1 MALDDHIYDL
11 RRDKLKQI
19 EALGQATYR
28 SKYEFTHTLD
38 QILAGYTP
46 KTAEELEQSRVNVR
60 VAGRIMAIRLMGKA
74 GFAHLQQDGK
84 KLQIYVKKDAVG
96 EKGFELYKLLDLG
109 DHIGVSGYLFRTRT
123 GELSVH
129 VEEITFLSKDLLPLP
144 EKWHGLTDVELRYR
158 QRYVDLVMNPE
169 VREVFLKRTKLV
181 QSMRRTL
188 DAHGFVEVETPMM
201 QPIAGGAVARP
212 FVTHHNTLD
221 MDLFLR
227 IAPELYLKR
236 LVVGGFDRVYEIN
249 RNFRN
254 EGLGWRWNPEF
265 TMLEFYQAYTD
276 YQGVM
281 DLTQEIITQ
290 AAKDVTADAEH
301 PDGVTK
307 TKWGDA
313 WIDWSNWT
321 RMTMREAIIH
331 YWPEPAGAKPEMS
344 DFAGAGKIGALL
356 DRGIAALQV
365 VTQAKGPEF
374 SGKREHPQPAFELIR
389 SELDRGGSAGSAI
402 AALFETVAEE
412 HLTQPTII
420 YEFPT
425 AISPLSKQK
434 PDEPDW
440 TERWEIFAGQ
450 MEISNGFSELND
462 PEDQRRRFEGQLKER
477 ERGDDEAHQMD
488 EDYIR
493 ALSYGM
499 PPAGGVGVG
508 VDRLCMLL
516 TDSHT
521 IRDVIL
527 FPLLRPEKTS
537 NTEDTGNTASTDD
550 EPKK

>member
-1 MALDDHIYDL
+1 MALDDEIYKL
-11 RRDKLKQI
+11 RQEKLKKI
-19 EALGQATYR
+19 EAMGQATYR
-28 SKYEFTHTLD
+28 TRYEFTHTVE
-38 QILAGYTP
+38 QILAEYTA
-46 KTAEELEQSRVNVR
+46 KSAEELEHNRVTVR

-74 GFAHLQQDGK
+74 GFAHLQQGGK

-96 EKGFELYKLLDLG
+96 ERGFELYKLLDLG

-123 GELSVH
+123 GELTVH

-169 VREVFLKRTKLV
+169 VREVFLKRSRMI
-181 QSMRRTL
+181 QSMRSTMES
-188 DAHGFVEVETPMM
+188 HGFVEVETPMM

-212 FVTHHNTLD
+212 FITHHNTLD
-221 MDLFLR
+221 MDLYLR

-265 TMLEFYQAYTD
+265 TMLEAYQAYTD
-276 YQGVM
+276 YQGIMQV
-281 DLTQEIITQ
+281 TQEVITE
-290 AAKDVTADAEH
+290 AAKAVNGSTKSKWTREV
-301 PDGVTK
+301 DGKEVVEEL
-307 TKWGDA
+307 
-313 WIDWSNWT
+313 DWANWR
-321 RMTMREAIIH
+321 RMTMREAIIKF
-331 YWPEPAGAKPEMS
+331 WPEKAGAKPETRE
-344 DFAGAGKIGALL
+344 FASKEGVKGLVDRFNSGHSHVAYDPNEPAGK
-356 DRGIAALQV
+356 
-365 VTQAKGPEF
+365 T
-374 SGKREHPQPAFELIR
+374 
-389 SELDRGGSAGSAI
+389 I
-402 AALFETVAEE
+402 AALFEAAAEE
-412 HLTQPTII
+412 HLMQPTII

-440 TERWEIFAGQ
+440 TERFEIFAGQ

-462 PEDQRRRFEGQLKER
+462 PEDQRRRFEAQLKER
-477 ERGDDEAHQMD
+477 ERGDEEAHQMD

-499 PPAGGVGVG
+499 PPAGGVGIG
-508 VDRLCMLL
+508 IDRVCMLL

-527 FPLLRPEKTS
+527 FPLLRPEKNLNAEGS
-537 NTEDTGNTASTDD
+537 DAAEA
-550 EPKK
+550 K